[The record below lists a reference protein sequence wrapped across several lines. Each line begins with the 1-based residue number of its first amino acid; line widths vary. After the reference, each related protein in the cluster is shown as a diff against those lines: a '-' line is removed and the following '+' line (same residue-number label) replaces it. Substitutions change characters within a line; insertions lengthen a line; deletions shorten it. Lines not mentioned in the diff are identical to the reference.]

1 MNTKI
6 EGAFQGIKVL
16 ELTRGK
22 SGAFCGM
29 MLADNGAEVIKVNE
43 LGWDSAQVDPYY
55 SILDRGKVVYEG
67 DISFGERKFIS
78 LLRIADVLVSDFE
91 LSELNIGNFSYDRL
105 KEINAGLIFCSITA
119 YGEMGYLS
127 EQPPVGDLIKAR
139 TGFCS
144 SMPGFSE
151 GDTHVMHP
159 VAELGAGVLASLG
172 VTASLYKRLKTNC
185 GGVVRTSLYAG
196 CLLFSPKAEG
206 DRVKAR
212 SVKVTAYGGGPFYS
226 VFECMDGE
234 WLQLGCIHGGFVDMA
249 ATAMGISDVM
259 LDPRF
264 GDGRTPV
271 DEDARAELFEI
282 VKDSI
287 KRKTSAEWEDIFTG
301 SGVPFALVNT
311 AEESMTHEQVIH
323 NKMVYECIDPILG
336 EMLQPGIPIQLSET
350 PGKVKG
356 PRVIKDLKDMDYSS
370 VSESDSR
377 SDVESHE
384 TGRLPLDGVKVSD
397 ITNVIAGPVAGR
409 LLADLGADV
418 IKIEPPYGDISRPAS
433 GPYFHALNANKRSVA
448 IDAKTV
454 SGQRVLQRIV
464 SDSDVLI
471 ANLRPGATARIGL
484 SEQVLRDSN
493 PKLIET
499 HITAFGWDGPFSG
512 RPGVDPLA
520 QAWMGLQMAQGGG
533 NERPS
538 FLPPVAPT
546 DYTAGAMGALGA
558 VMGLFVA
565 EKYGY
570 GQNVQTNLLN
580 AGCFLTEGDFSKYS
594 GKIGRRLSDKAQ
606 KGLSDFHRLYETADG
621 WIYISAEEMR
631 PANDLLEIMGL
642 KHKYKICSE
651 FFRSHSAGHSD
662 MGDEIQKVMR
672 VYGTSHWCTI
682 LDCKRIFHAPSVRFY
697 DKVFFEDSQAVDNGM
712 IVKCELDSGEKYS
725 YSGNLIQF
733 DEVNESE
740 FTPTPLLGEQ
750 SLEILTEVGF
760 QIDEINSLINENVIF
775 VNGKDN

>member
-29 MLADNGAEVIKVNE
+29 VLADNGAEVIKVNE
-43 LGWDSAQVDPYY
+43 IGRDSAQVDPYY
-55 SILDRGKVVYEG
+55 SILDRGKVVYEC
-67 DISFGERKFIS
+67 DISFSERKFIS
-78 LLRIADVLVSDFE
+78 LLRVADVLVSDFE
-91 LSELNIGNFSYDRL
+91 LSELNIGDFSCDRL

-119 YGEMGYLS
+119 YGKMGYLS
-127 EQPPVGDLIKAR
+127 EQPPVDDLIKAR

-172 VTASLYKRLKTNC
+172 VTASLYKRLKTKC

-350 PGKVKG
+350 PGKVKR
-356 PRVIKDLKDMDYSS
+356 PRVIKYLKDMDYSS

-448 IDAKTV
+448 VDAKTD
-454 SGQRVLQRIV
+454 SGQGVLQRIV

-471 ANLRPGATARIGL
+471 ANLRPGATGRIGL

-594 GKIGRRLSDKAQ
+594 GKSSRRLSDKAQ

-621 WIYISAEEMR
+621 WLYISAEEMR
-631 PANDLLEIMGL
+631 PANDLLEIVGL

-682 LDCKRIFHAPSVRFY
+682 LDCKRIFHAPSVPFY
-697 DKVFFEDSQAVDNGM
+697 DRVFFEDSQAADNGM

-740 FTPTPLLGEQ
+740 FVPTPLLGEQ

-760 QIDEINSLINENVIF
+760 QIGEINSLINENVIF

>member
-29 MLADNGAEVIKVNE
+29 VLADNGAEVIKVNDA
-43 LGWDSAQVDPYY
+43 GRGPAQVDPHY
-55 SILDRGKVVYEG
+55 SILDRGKVIYKH
-67 DISFGERKFIS
+67 DINFDKENFIS
-78 LLRIADVLVSDFE
+78 LLKITDVLINDFE
-91 LSELNIGNFSYDRL
+91 LSETNVGRVSYDWL
-105 KEINAGLIFCSITA
+105 KEINPGLIFCSITA
-119 YGEMGYLS
+119 YGGKGYLRL
-127 EQPPVGDLIKAR
+127 QPPVDDLVKAR

-159 VAELGAGVLASLG
+159 IGDLGAGVLAALG
-172 VTASLYKRLKTNC
+172 VTSSLYKRLKTNQ
-185 GGVVRTSLYAG
+185 GSAVRTSLYAG

-226 VFECMDGE
+226 VFECLDGE

-259 LDPRF
+259 LNPRF

-271 DEDARAELFEI
+271 DEDARAELFKI

-287 KRKTSAEWEDIFTG
+287 RQKTSTEWEGIFTE

-323 NKMVYECIDPILG
+323 NDMVYECVDPILG
-336 EMLQPGIPIQLSET
+336 EMLQPGVPVKLSET
-350 PGKVKG
+350 PGNITG
-356 PRVIKDLKDMDYSS
+356 PRVINDLNAPAYSS
-370 VSESDSR
+370 AIESHSR
-377 SDVESHE
+377 SDVNFHE
-384 TGRLPLDGVKVSD
+384 TGRLPLDGVKISD

-433 GPYFHALNANKRSVA
+433 GPYFHALNANKRSVS
-448 IDAKTV
+448 IDAKTD
-454 SGQRVLQRIV
+454 SGREVLRKIIAA
-464 SDSDVLI
+464 SDVLI
-471 ANLRPGATARIGL
+471 ANLRPGATGRIGL
-484 SEQVLRDSN
+484 SEEVLRNSN
-493 PKLIET
+493 PNIIET
-499 HITAFGWDGPFSG
+499 HITAFGWDGPFSS

-520 QAWMGLQMAQGGG
+520 QAWMGLQMAQGGA

-546 DYTAGAMGALGA
+546 DYTAGALGALGA
-558 VMGLFVA
+558 VIGLYVA

-580 AGCFLTEGDFSKYS
+580 AGCFLTEGDFSLYS
-594 GKIGRRLSDKAQ
+594 GKISRRLSDKNQ

-621 WIYISAEEMR
+621 WIYISAEKIEL
-631 PANDLLEIMGL
+631 ANDLLEIVGL
-642 KHKYKICSE
+642 SDKYKICSE
-651 FFRSHSAGHSD
+651 FTFFSPASHSNL
-662 MGDEIQKVMR
+662 GDEIQKVMNI
-672 VYGTSHWCTI
+672 YGTDHWSTA
-682 LDCKRIFHAPSVRFY
+682 LDHKGIAHAPSVSSY
-697 DKVFFEDSQAVDNGM
+697 DQFFFEDSQAIDNGM
-712 IVKCELDSGEKYS
+712 IVHCELDSGEKYS

-733 DEVNESE
+733 DQVKETK

-750 SLEILTEVGF
+750 SFEILKEVGF
-760 QIDEINSLINENVIF
+760 QLEEINSLVNENVIF
-775 VNGKDN
+775 VSKKYT